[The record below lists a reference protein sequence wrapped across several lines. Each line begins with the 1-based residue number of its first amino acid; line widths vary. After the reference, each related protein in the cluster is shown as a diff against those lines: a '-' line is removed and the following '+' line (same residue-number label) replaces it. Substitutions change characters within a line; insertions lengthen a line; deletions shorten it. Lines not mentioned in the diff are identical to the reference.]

1 MARKDC
7 TSNDLDSMA
16 RQQWLEHYIYSCTA
30 SSVFPYD
37 YYGTFC
43 SRRWIQ
49 MHRTAKY
56 HWYELVGLVSISA
69 NYPPSSMLT
78 VFRLVSLALFR
89 VTCKIDDPFRAHL
102 YGVTKEEAL
111 LPLILPYKT
120 SMQRPMFSEMSFK
133 CRSSTSL
140 SSHTL
145 VPSFDSTS
153 SLLPS
158 KPDKVVGLGIY
169 APKKTTAAFL
179 APRPSLSS
187 IRTHTTIGARPPSSP
202 LPPLPAYFPAKYRKG
217 SAMHKAIY
225 PPKRPQRPE
234 RSKSERT
241 VRIVPPSPALSAANL
256 DMHNNSVESLSS
268 VYSRSTSGEKHSPRP
283 IQRPVQLTDG
293 SRSYSSGSTATIIK
307 SPLGAMRLADRP
319 DIVLV
324 GKSSRVSSASSTD
337 TEIDDV
343 ATLQAKLPS
352 VKAVSDFGDV
362 QTWDRSSRPLNDVQ
376 NDGGDQFKEDPTQR
390 ARLPLLVRK
399 TRDSGSMFQCSS
411 IKALA

>member
-1 MARKDC
+1 M
-7 TSNDLDSMA
+7 
-16 RQQWLEHYIYSCTA
+16 Y
-30 SSVFPYD
+30 
-37 YYGTFC
+37 
-43 SRRWIQ
+43 
-49 MHRTAKY
+49 RTAKY
-56 HWYELVGLVSISA
+56 RCYELVGLVSISN
-69 NYPPSSMLT
+69 NYSPSSMLI
-78 VFRLVSLALFR
+78 VFRLVSLALFI
-89 VTCKIDDPFRAHL
+89 VACKIDDPFRAHL
-102 YGVTKEEAL
+102 YGVTKEGAL

-153 SLLPS
+153 SLLAS
-158 KPDKVVGLGIY
+158 KPEKVVGLGIY
-169 APKKTTAAFL
+169 APNTSAAAFL
-179 APRPSLSS
+179 APRPLLSS
-187 IRTHTTIGARPPSSP
+187 IRTHTTIGTIPPLSP

-217 SAMHKAIY
+217 SVMHKAIY

-241 VRIVPPSPALSAANL
+241 VRIVPPSPALSATNL
-256 DMHNNSVESLSS
+256 EMHNNSAESLSS
-268 VYSRSTSGEKHSPRP
+268 VYSRSTSGEKHSPRAV
-283 IQRPVQLTDG
+283 QRPVQLTDG
-293 SRSYSSGSTATIIK
+293 SRSYSSGSTVTIVK

-319 DIVLV
+319 DVVLM

-352 VKAVSDFGDV
+352 VKAVSEFGDV
-362 QTWDRSSRPLNDVQ
+362 QAWDRSSRPLNDVQ
-376 NDGGDQFKEDPTQR
+376 NDGCDRFKEDPKQR
-390 ARLPLLVRK
+390 ARLPRLVRK